1 MTETSRRQGR
11 PGVSRAS
18 GAGFPN
24 RKSAPG
30 SPSPYRRA
38 IPGFVALAVVAIAG
52 LGFRLGRGW
61 SPARSE
67 PALSATTVVQQVRD
81 AAKLVSTEVIA
92 AVVAKQ
98 EDLKWYGN
106 RILLVVVPGR
116 ALVGVEPAAR
126 R

>member
-1 MTETSRRQGR
+1 M
-11 PGVSRAS
+11 
-18 GAGFPN
+18 
-24 RKSAPG
+24 
-30 SPSPYRRA
+30 
-38 IPGFVALAVVAIAG
+38 AIAG

-98 EDLKWYGN
+98 EDLTWYGN
-106 RILLVVVPGR
+106 PVIRCCSKRKRIGCERCRVRHARDHRFYSGRCTLEARQLLYRHSV
-116 ALVGVEPAAR
+116 
-126 R
+126 